1 MTSVPPL
8 PATPEELAFLRR
20 AYAHQVC
27 HRAEVADPRIA
38 AAFARVPREAFL
50 GRPPWRLVVER
61 GAFREIPEPDPVLAY
76 QDALFALAPK
86 LFVNNGQPSLH
97 ARLLDAL
104 GLREGARVA
113 HLGAGTGYYTA
124 VLAELVGPTGR
135 VLAVEHDA
143 RLAAFAR
150 DALAP
155 WPQVAVVHGDG
166 LATDLDGVEAIYVS
180 FAVEDYPPAWRAAI
194 GAGARL
200 LAPLGARALVDGAPG
215 PWAHGAA
222 FLIAPEAGGIAARFV
237 SPAGFVCAQG
247 AEPVSP
253 DHRTR
258 LARAFAEGRPREV
271 RGFVLGPAG
280 EREAFFATPDW
291 ALVP

>member
-1 MTSVPPL
+1 MTSLPPL

-27 HRAEVADPRIA
+27 HRAEVSDPRVA
-38 AAFARVPREAFL
+38 AAFARVAREAFL
-50 GRPPWRLVVER
+50 GPPPWRLIQEHGRV
-61 GAFREIPEPDPVLAY
+61 REIPEPDPALAY

-86 LFVNNGQPSLH
+86 LFLNNGQPSLH

-104 GLREGARVA
+104 GLFEGARVA

-124 VLAELVGPTGR
+124 IVAELVGPSGH
-135 VLAVEHDA
+135 VLAVEHEA
-143 RLAAFAR
+143 RLAADAR
-150 DALAP
+150 EALAP
-155 WPQVAVVHGDG
+155 WPQVEVVHGDG

-180 FAVEDYPPAWRAAI
+180 FAVEDYPPPWRAAI
-194 GAGARL
+194 AAGARL

-215 PWAHGAA
+215 PWAAGAA
-222 FLIAPEAGGIAARFV
+222 FLIAPDAEGVAARYV
-237 SPAGFVCAQG
+237 SPARFVCAQG

-253 DHRTR
+253 DHRAR
-258 LARAFAEGRPREV
+258 LARAFAEGRPSQV

-280 EREAFFATPDW
+280 ERDVFFATPEW
-291 ALVP
+291 ALVC